1 MDQDIAAETGFREYS
16 SGHVTCRNDSVQM
29 ILENSSLQECSP
41 GAILAKVMNQPV
53 FGNRIT
59 PTIA

>member
-1 MDQDIAAETGFREYS
+1 MVGISSRTSTDKKLMDQDIAAETGFREYS

-41 GAILAKVMNQPV
+41 VLY
-53 FGNRIT
+53 
-59 PTIA
+59 

>member
-1 MDQDIAAETGFREYS
+1 MDQNIAAETGFREYS

-41 GAILAKVMNQPV
+41 VLY
-53 FGNRIT
+53 
-59 PTIA
+59 

>member
-29 ILENSSLQECSP
+29 ILGKSQE
-41 GAILAKVMNQPV
+41 
-53 FGNRIT
+53 
-59 PTIA
+59 

>member
-16 SGHVTCRNDSVQM
+16 LGHVTCRNDSVQMMQM

-41 GAILAKVMNQPV
+41 VLY
-53 FGNRIT
+53 
-59 PTIA
+59 

>member
-29 ILENSSLQECSP
+29 MQMILENSSLLECSP
-41 GAILAKVMNQPV
+41 VLY
-53 FGNRIT
+53 
-59 PTIA
+59 

>member
-29 ILENSSLQECSP
+29 IRENSSLQECSTV
-41 GAILAKVMNQPV
+41 LY
-53 FGNRIT
+53 
-59 PTIA
+59 